1 MVKWRVDAVL
11 NCKLLY
17 TNAGA
22 TGKEVTSNFYT
33 EEQAVSIFN
42 RHQQHKPSAYT
53 FTCIEDCIMV
63 VGDLEVEKDMFQK
76 HSQLETMIRKIV
88 EENQS
93 EVQDEWASGK
103 YTEPKLLQCQL
114 S

>member
-1 MVKWRVDAVL
+1 
-11 NCKLLY
+11 
-17 TNAGA
+17 
-22 TGKEVTSNFYT
+22 
-33 EEQAVSIFN
+33 
-42 RHQQHKPSAYT
+42 
-53 FTCIEDCIMV
+53 MV

-103 YTEPKLLQCQL
+103 YTEPKLLHCQL